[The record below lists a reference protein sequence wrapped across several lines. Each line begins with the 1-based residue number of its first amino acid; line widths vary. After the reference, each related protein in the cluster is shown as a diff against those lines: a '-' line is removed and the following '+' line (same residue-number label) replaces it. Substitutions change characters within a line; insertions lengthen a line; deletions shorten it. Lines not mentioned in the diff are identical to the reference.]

1 MRDFLAHHY
10 FATRPDIIQLPI
22 DKRLP
27 SLAAAVARLQD
38 EAREHENVMDMP
50 RRAASDAHVDDRP
63 GLVGAVA
70 HQDVAP
76 RRGQRVPVPTRLT

>member
-1 MRDFLAHHY
+1 MRDFLAHHS

-38 EAREHENVMDMP
+38 AARAN
-50 RRAASDAHVDDRP
+50 
-63 GLVGAVA
+63 
-70 HQDVAP
+70 
-76 RRGQRVPVPTRLT
+76 

>member
-1 MRDFLAHHY
+1 MRRTDADRLDDIAARGAAGMRDFLAHHY

-38 EAREHENVMDMP
+38 EAREH
-50 RRAASDAHVDDRP
+50 
-63 GLVGAVA
+63 
-70 HQDVAP
+70 
-76 RRGQRVPVPTRLT
+76 

>member
-1 MRDFLAHHY
+1 MSRTDADRLDDIAARGAAGMRDFLAHHN

-38 EAREHENVMDMP
+38 EAREH
-50 RRAASDAHVDDRP
+50 
-63 GLVGAVA
+63 
-70 HQDVAP
+70 
-76 RRGQRVPVPTRLT
+76 

>member
-38 EAREHENVMDMP
+38 EAREH
-50 RRAASDAHVDDRP
+50 
-63 GLVGAVA
+63 
-70 HQDVAP
+70 
-76 RRGQRVPVPTRLT
+76 